1 MADILIEGLDKLE
14 AKLGRLASVQ
24 ILAPPM
30 ARSLARLNSFMATY
44 PPKRPQP
51 QPFKTDKQRRWFFWA
66 IKAGVITVPY
76 RRTGQL
82 GRSWAMRVQQTA
94 TQIIGI
100 LDNPTSYGPWVQAP
114 PPQQAMYH
122 AGNWRTTEDAVKKI
136 GPAVVREFQRVI
148 QTELS
153 R

>member
-44 PPKRPQP
+44 PPARPQP
-51 QPFKTDKQRRWFFWA
+51 QPFKTAKQRRWFFWA

-82 GRSWAMRVQQTA
+82 GRSWAMRVQQTP

-100 LDNPTSYGPWVQAP
+100 LDNPTPYGPWVQAP

-122 AGNWRTTEDAVKKI
+122 AGNWRTTEDATKKLSGAI
-136 GPAVVREFQRVI
+136 VGDFRRAI
-148 QTELS
+148 QEALK
-153 R
+153 